1 MEAPKLRRGPFGYT
15 SRSVRLVLA
24 DRDGLLAEAS
34 ERAGAAEAQVLDVRS
49 EAETLKTQLAEQA
62 EQLGALGAEAAELR
76 IDRDAARRE
85 LEGAIADAARLQL
98 ELTAAR
104 RQLETVQHGQGSIQ
118 LGSEAAGGGPDLH
131 DEPLRAAE
139 ERSGEIAFIRE
150 ELRSA
155 RRHFLIQGQQIESAE
170 ARIEVLETE
179 VRSLRPE
186 LEAGLSAAVADL
198 EAARAAVDEVAARP
212 APDPSVTAEG
222 TSVVL
227 ETAGWTTAPMNGAG
241 MNGAG
246 MNGAG
251 MNGAGTHAGEELRE
265 AERARR
271 ETLAEIERLAA
282 CRDRLASL
290 VGVVRSTIEDAG
302 ERAAGIGDR
311 VDEAVAPLTD
321 AIEELSVRLAAF
333 AELAA
338 LPGEDARAPA
348 SERSLNLV
356 ELEAQDGAPG
366 QPDPPGGVGA
376 RTSQEPPTEEAPG
389 PAAEWI
395 VLPAPPLVDQAR
407 PLGAERPSG

>member
-49 EAETLKTQLAEQA
+49 EAETLKTQLAERA

-76 IDRDAARRE
+76 IDRDTARRE
-85 LEGAIADAARLQL
+85 LEEAIADAARLQL

-104 RQLETVQHGQGSIQ
+104 SQLETVQHGQGSIQ

-186 LEAGLSAAVADL
+186 LQAGLSAAVADL
-198 EAARAAVDEVAARP
+198 EAARAAVDEVAARR

-222 TSVVL
+222 TSIVL
-227 ETAGWTTAPMNGAG
+227 ETAEWTTAPMNGAG
-241 MNGAG
+241 V
-246 MNGAG
+246 
-251 MNGAGTHAGEELRE
+251 NGAGTHAGEELRE
-265 AERARR
+265 AEGARR

-356 ELEAQDGAPG
+356 ELEAQDGSPD

>member
-49 EAETLKTQLAEQA
+49 EAETLKTQLAERA

-76 IDRDAARRE
+76 IDRDTARRE
-85 LEGAIADAARLQL
+85 LEEAIADAARLQL

-104 RQLETVQHGQGSIQ
+104 SQLETVQHGQGSIQ

-131 DEPLRAAE
+131 DEPLRAGQ

-186 LEAGLSAAVADL
+186 LQAGLSAAVADL
-198 EAARAAVDEVAARP
+198 EAARAAVDEVAARR

-222 TSVVL
+222 TSIVL

-241 MNGAG
+241 V
-246 MNGAG
+246 
-251 MNGAGTHAGEELRE
+251 NGAGTHAGEELRE
-265 AERARR
+265 AEGARR

-356 ELEAQDGAPG
+356 ELEAQDGSPG

-407 PLGAERPSG
+407 ALGAERPSG

>member
-49 EAETLKTQLAEQA
+49 EAETLKTQLAEQS
-62 EQLGALGAEAAELR
+62 EQLRALGAEAAELR

-104 RQLETVQHGQGSIQ
+104 GQLETVQHGQGSIQ

-227 ETAGWTTAPMNGAG
+227 ETAGWTTAP
-241 MNGAG
+241 

>member
-104 RQLETVQHGQGSIQ
+104 AQLETVQHGQGSIQ

-246 MNGAG
+246 
-251 MNGAGTHAGEELRE
+251 THAGEELRE

-376 RTSQEPPTEEAPG
+376 RTSQEPPEEAPG